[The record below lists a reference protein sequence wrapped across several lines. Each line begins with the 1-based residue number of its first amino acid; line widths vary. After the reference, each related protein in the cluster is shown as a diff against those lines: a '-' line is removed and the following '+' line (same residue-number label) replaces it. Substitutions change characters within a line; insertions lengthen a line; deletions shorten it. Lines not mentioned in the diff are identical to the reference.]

1 MFTTHDD
8 IIAAPEKQ
16 DVLYYL
22 GLYGAPLGNLPIVPR
37 KPLAFE
43 EVLVKALSY
52 SRENPIV
59 ARTLPVVLAKNEAR
73 LKNFQKLREFVK
85 QEGQE
90 NTLGFFLDLTSEL
103 TGNAFYKELSKE
115 FEPSEHALQDFFL
128 KFNEKGRYGKYVLNM
143 NTPVIARKWGFTIN
157 ISLESFQAVFKKFMG

>member
-1 MFTTHDD
+1 MFTTQND
-8 IIAAPEKQ
+8 IVASPEKQ

-22 GLYGAPLGNLPIVPR
+22 GLYGAPLGNLPILPR
-37 KPLAFE
+37 KPLSFE
-43 EVLVKALSY
+43 EVIVKALSF

-85 QEGQE
+85 HEGQE

-103 TGNAFYKELSKE
+103 TGNVFYKELSKE
-115 FEPSEHALQDFFL
+115 FEQSEQAPQDFFL
-128 KFNEKGRYGKYVLNM
+128 RFNEKGKYGKYVLNK
-143 NTPVIARKWGFTIN
+143 NTPVIARKWGFSIN